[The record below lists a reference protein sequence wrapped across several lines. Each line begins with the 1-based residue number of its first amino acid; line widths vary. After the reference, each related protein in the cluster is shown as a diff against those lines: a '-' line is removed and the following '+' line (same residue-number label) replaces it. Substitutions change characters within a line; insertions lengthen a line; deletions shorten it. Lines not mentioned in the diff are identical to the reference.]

1 MAKGPFN
8 RPCGIW
14 TTSLTRAVKGT
25 VRLRPDFV
33 SQKVDRAVLQ
43 VVPVEADRFAKPATR
58 IDQKHAQPV
67 AVFTARAD
75 RREKP
80 LFFFR
85 LKEADTPLPLLLAAE
100 LRQIVDVA
108 HFARLPQQLAQCSH
122 LSIDGCIAVA
132 AFA

>member
-14 TTSLTRAVKGT
+14 TTSFTRAVKGT

-33 SQKVDRAVLQ
+33 SQKVERGVLQ

-58 IDQKHAQPV
+58 IDQKDAQPV
-67 AVFTARAD
+67 AVFATHAD

-80 LFFFR
+80 LFFFGF
-85 LKEADTPLPLLLAAE
+85 KEADTSLPLLLAPE

-108 HFARLPQQLAQCSH
+108 HFARLPQQLAQGSH
-122 LSIDGCIAVA
+122 LSIDGCIAIA
-132 AFA
+132 ALA